1 MYFNVKPFT
10 VTFSFEMVPCFTMSP
25 LYNGSPITMVPQLQ
39 WFPHHGYPYY
49 NGSPTY
55 IQWLPQL
62 QWFLSYSQVYGLVL
76 SCMMYRDG
84 NTTVAAMETMNSLL
98 LASSPALSRWLM
110 TAQPSHVLASK
121 FWMITNE
128 GEVGGDGQD
137 SRQEKQD
144 SSSDAHSL
152 REVLSDFCTRKP
164 VMRIYNTHW

>member
-1 MYFNVKPFT
+1 MAPLLQWFPHLH
-10 VTFSFEMVPCFTMSP
+10 TMAT
-25 LYNGSPITMVPQLQ
+25 PITMVP
-39 WFPHHGYPYY
+39 PP
-49 NGSPTY
+49 
-55 IQWLPQL
+55 WLPQL

-144 SSSDAHSL
+144 SSSDTHSL